1 MKKLKKIPK
10 FQSEDQEQEFWATH
24 DSTDYFDW
32 SKGRWMI
39 LPNLKPSLTTISL
52 RMPSYLLNELKALAN
67 SRDVPYQSLL
77 KVFLAERIHQ
87 ELNALVA
94 REGKVDYSVVRMP
107 RPRKKR
113 GSRTRME
120 E

>member
-10 FQSEDQEQEFWATH
+10 FNSEDEEREFWATH
-24 DSTDYFDW
+24 DSVDYIDW
-32 SKGRWMI
+32 SKGRWLI

-52 RMPSYLLNELKALAN
+52 RMPNYLLDELKVLAN

-77 KVFLAERIHQ
+77 KVFLAERVQQ

-94 REGKVDYSVVRMP
+94 REGKVDYSVARMP
-107 RPRKKR
+107 RKRKKPVKR
-113 GSRTRME
+113 IQKPA
-120 E
+120 